1 MSFKVRPESSAI
13 LTPEDSAVLH
23 AIYRHRCL
31 SEEQLTGYFYFAL
44 DDGKNGYT
52 LDRVN
57 ALIEA
62 GFMDPREYRPGRWVY
77 YLTYMGVQYV
87 RDTSDRPLYT
97 TREKS
102 GRRRYDATAGTLRL
116 HDFMLDHQCRLNDLV
131 LEIIRRCGLDPDC
144 YKDNLF
150 ASNFTYAQPDGVI
163 ELPGFDLFL
172 EMDMGN
178 ERLGFL
184 RGKWDHYRAYFRSRD
199 YQLHRRKKIIVLF
212 ATENVQKLS
221 RRRRTVVKS
230 LVQTSMDLLGPTFE
244 CYIGPNEEMV
254 EIAAESIVGAS
265 PRFQEAVRLMED
277 VHGARANQPAQL
289 SGPAWG
295 AYRCIQP
302 SGATPFLF
310 VDGYRQPA
318 SILKMTAYF
327 GQTQAA
333 LAGGPYRR
341 LRLLILVP
349 GAAEAA
355 RDILSAGIRPGPEVC
370 YVTLER
376 LRERPLHEA
385 LFLFDQLGGRYCFA
399 GPELAEPRYEMRQFR
414 VQRDIR

>member
-1 MSFKVRPESSAI
+1 
-13 LTPEDSAVLH
+13 
-23 AIYRHRCL
+23 
-31 SEEQLTGYFYFAL
+31 
-44 DDGKNGYT
+44 
-52 LDRVN
+52 
-57 ALIEA
+57 
-62 GFMDPREYRPGRWVY
+62 
-77 YLTYMGVQYV
+77 
-87 RDTSDRPLYT
+87 
-97 TREKS
+97 
-102 GRRRYDATAGTLRL
+102 
-116 HDFMLDHQCRLNDLV
+116 
-131 LEIIRRCGLDPDC
+131 
-144 YKDNLF
+144 
-150 ASNFTYAQPDGVI
+150 
-163 ELPGFDLFL
+163 
-172 EMDMGN
+172 MGN